1 MKTPVMTGYYF
12 SPADVSHHLG
22 GLGLHIKKMSQ
33 IRNENLPSGLGIIVV
48 GIICIISGLYVTFF
62 YSGISYL
69 TSNPVQLSPY
79 DILGNLL
86 IIAGIIILLIGSYR
100 QKNSPTY

>member
-1 MKTPVMTGYYF
+1 MFRITWE
-12 SPADVSHHLG
+12 

-33 IRNENLPSGLGIIVV
+33 IGNENIPPVLGIIVL
-48 GIICIISGLYVTFF
+48 GIICIISGLYIAFF

-69 TSNPVQLSPY
+69 TFNPVQLSPY
-79 DILGNLL
+79 DLLGNLL
-86 IIAGIIILLIGSYR
+86 IFAGIIILLIGSYR